1 MNPSNLCQAPAKDL
15 ILKPK
20 YSFSLVGF
28 QAIADQNE
36 NLLAY
41 LITTCIK
48 SLESLKKGFDHS
60 LNENHIKDLI
70 RQGGSTLSA
79 IDAQELAKHLERYG
93 DVLKDGG
100 SKTEKGH
107 ELKYS
112 VMTEFDRVIT
122 GLKKILEMIS
132 PGKSAKTI
140 LDDSSRLFP

>member
-1 MNPSNLCQAPAKDL
+1 MNRSNPYQVPAQDL

-20 YSFSLVGF
+20 YSFSIVGF

-41 LITTCIK
+41 LITTSIK

-70 RQGGSTLSA
+70 RQSGSTLNA
-79 IDAQELAKHLERYG
+79 IDAQELAIHMERYRN
-93 DVLKDGG
+93 VLKDGG
-100 SKTEKGH
+100 LKTEKRH
-107 ELKYS
+107 ELKTS
-112 VMTEFDRVIT
+112 LMTEFDRVIS

-132 PGKSAKTI
+132 PRQSAMTV
-140 LDDSSRLFP
+140 LDD